1 MPDRRLAR
9 RLNRSL
15 HSVATRRRARHIPI
29 FNPKQH
35 RWTPADNKL
44 LSERPD
50 AQVAMLLGISR
61 LAVKRRR
68 LRLGILRPGR
78 EYVRLRPWQ
87 PAADALLGT
96 ASDSDLA
103 RRLGRGI
110 SCVRQRRIQLG
121 LQSPCRHWTAEDDAL
136 LGKRLDKAVAQRLG
150 RTVRGVATR
159 RQRLGIPAGGW
170 DSETGK

>member
-50 AQVAMLLGISR
+50 AQVAMFLGISR
-61 LAVKRRR
+61 LAVKRHR
-68 LRLGILRPGR
+68 LRIGILRPGR
-78 EYVRLRPWQ
+78 EYVRLRPWR
-87 PAADALLGT
+87 PAEDALLGT
-96 ASDSDLA
+96 DSDSELA

-110 SCVRQRRIQLG
+110 SSVRQRRTQLG
-121 LQSPCRHWTAEDDAL
+121 LQSPCRHWTAETDTL
-136 LGKRLDKAVAQRLG
+136 LGKIPDKAVAQRLG
-150 RTVRGVATR
+150 RTVRAVATR
-159 RQRLGIPAGGW
+159 RQRLGIPAGRF
-170 DSETGK
+170 DSKTGK